1 MAFDAAML
9 SVILA
14 ELRSFALGGKIEK
27 IYQPEQ
33 DEIQLAIRAGGETR
47 RLLINAGAN
56 NPRLCL
62 TATQK
67 ENPLNAPMFCMLL
80 RKHLGG
86 ARLAEIEQPAFERV
100 AVLTFD
106 TRDELGFA
114 TQRCIIAEIMG
125 KYSNLI
131 FTDADRR
138 ILAVLR
144 PVDFTTS
151 RKRQVLP
158 GMRYEMPPPQDKGNP
173 LTVTQA
179 EFCAAFAA
187 ADETRPADKWITS
200 TYLGLS
206 SALAREITYR
216 ATRYPDTPLRYCEAD
231 RLWSAF
237 AEVMAIVRGERPAA
251 PTMASD
257 GGRPVEYSFL
267 PLTQYGEAA
276 LTAFPDTGSLL
287 DAFFGARDR
296 ATRVKQRAADILHLL
311 TNAQARIT
319 RKLALQREELADCAK
334 GAQYKADGDL
344 ITANLWQ
351 LSRGMKQ
358 TQLTDYGGE
367 PDADGNY
374 PTRTLTLD
382 ERLSPAQNAQ
392 RLYKRYNKAKTAEI
406 ELARQIT
413 QGEAEL
419 VYLESVEDA
428 LGRAETDQDL
438 AEIRDELHQAGY
450 ASRMKAAAPRKQK
463 APSVAQYRTDDGLR
477 VLCGKNNLQNE
488 YITHKLAGK
497 DDYWFHAKGLPGS
510 HVVLFRG
517 EDAPTD
523 RDFTQ
528 AAEIAAY
535 HSGAADGQNVAVD
548 YTLARHVKKPA
559 GGKPGLVIYHTNWT
573 AYVTPDPETI
583 KRLRIKG

>member
-1 MAFDAAML
+1 MAYDAAML
-9 SVILA
+9 AVILA
-14 ELRSFALGGKIEK
+14 ELRAAIGTKIEK

-33 DEIQLAIRAGGETR
+33 DEIQLALRVGGENR

-56 NPRLCL
+56 NPRLGY
-62 TATQK
+62 TAVQK
-67 ENPLNAPMFCMLL
+67 ENPLTAPMFCMLL
-80 RKHLGG
+80 RKHLTG
-86 ARLAEIEQPAFERV
+86 ARLAAVEQPGFERV
-100 AVLTFD
+100 AILTFD
-106 TRDELGFA
+106 TRDEMGFA

-131 FTDADRR
+131 FTDADRKV
-138 ILAVLR
+138 LAVLR

-158 GMRYEMPPPQDKGNP
+158 GMRYELPPPQDKRDP
-173 LTVTQA
+173 LAATA
-179 EFCAAFAA
+179 DEFAAAFAS

-206 SALAREITYR
+206 AALAREIVYR
-216 ATRYPDTPLRYCEAD
+216 ATRYPDTPLRYCDAET
-231 RLWSAF
+231 LWGAF
-237 AEVMAIVRGERPAA
+237 DAVMAIVRGDAPAA
-251 PTMASD
+251 PTMARN
-257 GGRPVEYSFL
+257 GAKPVEYSFL
-267 PLTQYGEAA
+267 PLTQYGEGA
-276 LTAFPDTGSLL
+276 LTAYPDTGALL
-287 DAFFGARDR
+287 DAFFGARDHD
-296 ATRVKQRAADILHLL
+296 TRVKQRAADILHLL
-311 TNAQARIT
+311 TNAQSRIT
-319 RKLALQREELADCAK
+319 RKLAAQREELADCAK
-334 GAQYKADGDL
+334 GEQYKAEGDL

-358 TQLTDYGGE
+358 AALVDYAGE
-367 PDADGNY
+367 PDAEGNY
-374 PTRTLTLD
+374 PTVTLTLD
-382 ERLSPAQNAQ
+382 ERLTPAANAQ
-392 RLYKRYNKAKTAEI
+392 RLYKRYNKAKTAEV
-406 ELARQIT
+406 ELTKQIKL
-413 QGEAEL
+413 AETEL
-419 VYLESVEDA
+419 TYLESVEDA
-428 LGRAETDQDL
+428 LRRAETDQDL

-450 ASRMKAAAPRKQK
+450 ASRMKAAVPRKQK
-463 APSVAQYRTDDGLR
+463 APVAAQYRTDDGLR

-497 DDYWFHAKGLPGS
+497 DDYWFHVKGQPGS

-517 EDAPTD
+517 EDEPTD

-573 AYVTPDPETI
+573 AYVTPDAEVI
-583 KRLRIKG
+583 KRLRVKG